1 MAGTTDDTAVTW
13 AAFSTATALL
23 TSMRARSAD
32 SQADLIGDQ
41 RAEPVVTALVII
53 SIALLEAL
61 TPDAGGDLF
70 LQYLGLGALEHGTGR
85 PGGPE

>member
-1 MAGTTDDTAVTW
+1 MARATDDATVTW
-13 AAFSTATALL
+13 ADFSAATALL

-41 RAEPVVTALVII
+41 RPEPVVTALVII
-53 SIALLEAL
+53 TTALLEAF

-70 LQYLGLGALEHGTGR
+70 LRHLGLGALEHGTQR
-85 PGGPE
+85 A

>member
-1 MAGTTDDTAVTW
+1 MARATDDTAVTW
-13 AAFSTATALL
+13 AAFSAAVALL

-41 RAEPVVTALVII
+41 RPEAVVTALVII
-53 SIALLEAL
+53 STALLEAL
-61 TPDAGGDLF
+61 IPDAGGDLF
-70 LQYLGLGALEHGTGR
+70 LQLLGLGALEHGTGR